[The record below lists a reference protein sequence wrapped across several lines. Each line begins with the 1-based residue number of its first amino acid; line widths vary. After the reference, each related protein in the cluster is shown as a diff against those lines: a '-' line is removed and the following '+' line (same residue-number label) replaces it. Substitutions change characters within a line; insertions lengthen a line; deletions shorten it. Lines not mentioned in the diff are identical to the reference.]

1 VNNALDTVL
10 VTLAFSAW
18 TTPLANVW
26 SGYSN
31 TGISF
36 HKVPRSASHLG
47 AGDPMRIFLR
57 YGLVS
62 HERIGEYEY

>member
-1 VNNALDTVL
+1 MNNALDTVL
-10 VTLAFSAW
+10 VTFAFSAW
-18 TTPLANVW
+18 TTPLANVQAGYPNVGYAAHRVPS
-26 SGYSN
+26 SGRHS
-31 TGISF
+31 
-36 HKVPRSASHLG
+36 G